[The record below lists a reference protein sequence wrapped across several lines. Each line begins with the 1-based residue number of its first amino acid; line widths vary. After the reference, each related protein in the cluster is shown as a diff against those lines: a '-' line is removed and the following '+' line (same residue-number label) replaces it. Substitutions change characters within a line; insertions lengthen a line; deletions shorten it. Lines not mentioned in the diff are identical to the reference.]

1 MTGEEGGSM
10 GPDEVSTTKRLLLVD
25 DHPIVV
31 QGLKLF
37 LDRHPDIEMVGTAED
52 GREGLELLR
61 TRNPDIVL
69 LDLAM
74 PGLDGMESIRLYLN
88 ERPEVKIIVFTGI
101 DNDVHVYQALE
112 AGARGYVLKG
122 SPMPKLLEAIRQVSN
137 DGYWLSPELNQCV
150 IKSFVKGNQQDQDIL
165 EDFRALTKREQQVFR
180 LLAMGKST
188 AEVADVLY
196 ISPKTVAKHR
206 VAVKSKLKLNN
217 VADMANYAMSIGLIH
232 PQPKT
237 PL

>member
-1 MTGEEGGSM
+1 MC
-10 GPDEVSTTKRLLLVD
+10 PDNVNTPKRVLLVD
-25 DHPIVV
+25 DHPIVAE
-31 QGLKLF
+31 GLKLF
-37 LDRHPDIEMVGTAED
+37 FNRHPEIEMMGTAAD

-61 TRNPDIVL
+61 TGSPDIVL

-74 PGLDGMESIRLYLN
+74 PGLDGIESIRLYLH

-112 AGARGYVLKG
+112 AGARGYLLKG
-122 SPMPKLLEAIRQVSN
+122 SPMPKVLEAIREVSN
-137 DGYWLSPELNQCV
+137 KGYWLSPELNQCI
-150 IKSFVKGNQQDQDIL
+150 IKSFIKGHHQQTEAL
-165 EDFRALTKREQQVFR
+165 EQFRSLTKREQQVFR

-188 AEVADVLY
+188 AEVSDILY

-206 VAVKSKLKLNN
+206 VAVKNKLKLNN

-232 PQPKT
+232 PQPKADI
-237 PL
+237 

>member
-1 MTGEEGGSM
+1 MRPEKVT
-10 GPDEVSTTKRLLLVD
+10 STRRLLLVD
-25 DHPIVV
+25 DHPIIA

-37 LDRHPDIEMVGTAED
+37 LERCSDIKLIGAARN

-61 TRNPDIVL
+61 TNKPDVVL

-74 PGLDGMESIRLYLN
+74 PELDGIESIRLYLN

-112 AGARGYVLKG
+112 AGARGYLLKG
-122 SPMPKLLEAIRQVSN
+122 SSMSKVLEAVREVCN
-137 DGYWLSPELNQCV
+137 GGYWLSPELNNCV
-150 IKSFVKGNQQDQDIL
+150 IKSFANRNQQDPDGL
-165 EDFRALTKREQQVFR
+165 ENFRSLTTRERQVFR

-188 AEVADVLY
+188 AEVADILC

-206 VAVKSKLKLNN
+206 VAVKTKLEVKNS
-217 VADMANYAMSIGLIH
+217 AEMANYAMSIGLIQ
-232 PQPKT
+232 PQTAT
-237 PL
+237 PP

>member
-1 MTGEEGGSM
+1 MR
-10 GPDEVSTTKRLLLVD
+10 PDKTPTTRRLLLVD
-25 DHPIVV
+25 DHPIIA

-37 LDRHPDIEMVGTAED
+37 LERCTDIELIGSAKD
-52 GREGLELLR
+52 GRQGLELLR
-61 TRNPDIVL
+61 TKKPDVVL

-74 PGLDGMESIRLYLN
+74 PGLDGIESIQLYLN
-88 ERPEVKIIVFTGI
+88 ERPDVKIIVFTGI

-122 SPMPKLLEAIRQVSN
+122 CSMSKVLEALREVCN
-137 DGYWLSPELNQCV
+137 GGYWLSPELNHCV
-150 IKSFVKGNQQDQDIL
+150 IKSFAKRKQQDSDGL
-165 EDFRALTKREQQVFR
+165 ENFRALTKRERQVFR

-188 AEVADVLY
+188 AEVADILC

-206 VAVKSKLKLNN
+206 VAVKTKLELNN
-217 VADMANYAMSIGLIH
+217 IAEMANYAMSIGLIH

-237 PL
+237 SL